1 MNPYI
6 DYEKIPEMRE
16 NIKNVINS
24 CPSPGLVS
32 VMRNI
37 ETMNDDQIAAM
48 CAFMLI
54 TNDFAHKMTAGI
66 IIDQIREYGEKGMRL
81 TMSDIA
87 SLIEMSLK

>member
-16 NIKNVINS
+16 NIKNVIDS

-48 CAFMLI
+48 CGFMLI
-54 TNDFAHKMTAGI
+54 SNDFVHKMTAGI
-66 IIDQIREYGEKGMRL
+66 IIDQLREYGNRGMRL